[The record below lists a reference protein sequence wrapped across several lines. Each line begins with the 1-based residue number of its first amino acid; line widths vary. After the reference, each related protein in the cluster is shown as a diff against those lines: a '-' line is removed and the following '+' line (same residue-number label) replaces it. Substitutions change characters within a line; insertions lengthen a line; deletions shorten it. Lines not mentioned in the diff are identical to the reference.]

1 MVKTAQGNGTDG
13 TGYNP
18 PSLLG
23 GVVGA
28 PYLHA
33 GQARTLEA
41 LFSPTFKTHYQ
52 ALNAIFLDP
61 SDTARADKLA
71 ALVQYLLSIDE
82 DEPSV
87 AIPAAG
93 AAGGN
98 FCAPPM

>member
-1 MVKTAQGNGTDG
+1 MTTKGQGTEPDGNGF
-13 TGYNP
+13 NP

-23 GVVGA
+23 NMVGA

-41 LFSPTFKTHYQ
+41 LFSPTFLTHAQ

-61 SDTARADKLA
+61 SDAMRDAKVSQ
-71 ALVQYLLSIDE
+71 LVQYLLSIDA
-82 DEPSV
+82 DTAVEPLPS
-87 AIPAAG
+87 AG
-93 AAGGN
+93 ATGGD